1 MVVELI
7 RVRRCGLMDLYQV
20 VNVVVAVVS
29 LLGLGVILW
38 GVVMVVKDF
47 LFEFF
52 SDDPQG
58 KRRMRQKL
66 GSYLIL
72 GLEFFIAADIIR
84 TITRPDWNDIGMLAA
99 IIAIRTVL
107 SYFLGMELKEKD

>member
-1 MVVELI
+1 MEFNQLINLIVSIVSIIGMV
-7 RVRRCGLMDLYQV
+7 
-20 VNVVVAVVS
+20 
-29 LLGLGVILW
+29 VILW
-38 GVVMVVKDF
+38 GIILVLKDF
-47 LFEFF
+47 LLELF

-84 TITRPDWNDIGMLAA
+84 TIIRPDWNEIGMLAA

-107 SYFLGMELKEKD
+107 SYFLGMELKERGGV

>member
-1 MVVELI
+1 MGFNQLIDLAVSIVSIIGLTVV
-7 RVRRCGLMDLYQV
+7 
-20 VNVVVAVVS
+20 
-29 LLGLGVILW
+29 LW
-38 GVVMVVKDF
+38 GIIMVCKDF
-47 LFEFF
+47 LLQLF

-58 KRRMRQKL
+58 KRLMRQKL

-99 IIAIRTVL
+99 IIALRTVL
-107 SYFLGMELKEKD
+107 SYFLGMEMKEKT